1 MNSNSNYR
9 TRKLITDAMIELINE
24 ESLEQI
30 TIDKIAQRAHVNR
43 STFYRYYHSKYDVF
57 DNILPNQIE
66 EAFEGPWIEDRD
78 LVLSLVKW
86 TNTNRKMIRNM
97 IGKDGSMTS
106 FVELMHTVTNA
117 INQKIAAKDGSLP
130 PMLNRIV
137 KANYP
142 EIAVENFAVFI
153 VQIVL
158 VWSMHNELTSDN
170 IDQYVDDV
178 LLLLENKT
186 K

>member
-66 EAFEGPWIEDRD
+66 EAFEGP
-78 LVLSLVKW
+78 
-86 TNTNRKMIRNM
+86 
-97 IGKDGSMTS
+97 
-106 FVELMHTVTNA
+106 
-117 INQKIAAKDGSLP
+117 
-130 PMLNRIV
+130 
-137 KANYP
+137 
-142 EIAVENFAVFI
+142 
-153 VQIVL
+153 
-158 VWSMHNELTSDN
+158 
-170 IDQYVDDV
+170 
-178 LLLLENKT
+178 
-186 K
+186 